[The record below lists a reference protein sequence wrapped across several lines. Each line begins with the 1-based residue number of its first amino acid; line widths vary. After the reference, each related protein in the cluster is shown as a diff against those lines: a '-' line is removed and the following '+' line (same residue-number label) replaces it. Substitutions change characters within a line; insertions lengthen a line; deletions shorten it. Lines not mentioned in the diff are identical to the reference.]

1 MSIGKEYQKPLN
13 MNLPSHLRLKKFG
26 ATRAFGAGLLAGAWL
41 AAEAASAGSFIMG
54 DTVSLSK
61 LSHSYNFLSY
71 TARGKKNLALRTK
84 FNTFKFAGD
93 TRKVEFNN
101 ILIWLN
107 APVARHWGSWTIR
120 DVDVEKT
127 ILPLINPPRALK
139 SESWRVV
146 VLDPGHGGKDP
157 GAVDLRRG
165 LEEKRIALELAQR
178 VRTILRKYNVD
189 VRLTREGDK
198 TTDLSQRCLLAK
210 RWGADLFVSIHLN
223 AAANS
228 GASGIETHIL
238 PPAGCPITASAFVS
252 SRDRVAFPG
261 NRHDGANMVLGY
273 YLQRSLIKYTRLEDR
288 GVRRSRFYVIRNVDC
303 PAALVECG
311 FISSRNDRTK
321 IMTSAYRNNVTRGIT
336 EGILTYINM
345 VKRSQALNP

>member
-1 MSIGKEYQKPLN
+1 
-13 MNLPSHLRLKKFG
+13 MNLSADHKLKKNG

-54 DTVSLSK
+54 DAVSLSQ
-61 LSHSYNFLSY
+61 LSHRYNFLAYS
-71 TARGKKNLALRTK
+71 AQGKNLALRAK
-84 FNTFKFAGD
+84 FNTFTFEGD
-93 TRKVEFNN
+93 TRKAEFNN

-107 APVARHWGSWTIR
+107 APITRHWGAWTIR
-120 DVDVEKT
+120 DMDVDKT
-127 ILPLINPPRALK
+127 ILPLIYSSQALK
-139 SESWRVV
+139 AESWRLVI
-146 VLDPGHGGKDP
+146 LDPGHGGQDP
-157 GAVDLRRG
+157 GASDLHRG
-165 LEEKRIALELAQR
+165 LEEKHIALELAQR
-178 VRTILRKYNVD
+178 VRTILQKYNVD
-189 VRLTREGDK
+189 ARLTRGGDQ
-198 TTDLSQRCLLAK
+198 TIDLDQRCLLAN
-210 RWGADLFVSIHLN
+210 RWRADLFVSIHLN

-228 GASGIETHIL
+228 DSSGIETHIL

-261 NRHDGANMVLGY
+261 NRHDEANMVLGY

-321 IMTSAYRNNVTRGIT
+321 IMTAAYRDNVARGVA
-336 EGILTYINM
+336 EGILTYLNM
-345 VKRSQALNP
+345 VKRAQALNP

>member
-1 MSIGKEYQKPLN
+1 
-13 MNLPSHLRLKKFG
+13 MNLPSHHRLKKSG
-26 ATRAFGAGLLAGAWL
+26 AHRAFGAGLLAGAWL

-54 DTVSLSK
+54 DAVSLSQ
-61 LSHSYNFLSY
+61 LSHRYNFIAY
-71 TARGKKNLALRTK
+71 TAKGKNLALRTK
-84 FNTFKFAGD
+84 FNTFTFEGD

-120 DVDVEKT
+120 DMDVEKT

-139 SESWRVV
+139 SEGWRLV
-146 VLDPGHGGKDP
+146 VLDPGHGGQDP
-157 GAVDLRRG
+157 GASDLRRG

-178 VRTILRKYNVD
+178 VRTILQKYKVD
-189 VRLTREGDK
+189 VRLTRGGDQ
-198 TTDLSQRCLLAK
+198 TTDLGQRCLLAH

-223 AAANS
+223 AAANANS
-228 GASGIETHIL
+228 SGIETHIL

-321 IMTSAYRNNVTRGIT
+321 IMTSAYRDNVVRGIA
-336 EGILTYINM
+336 EGIQTYLNM
-345 VKRSQALNP
+345 VKRAQALNP

>member
-1 MSIGKEYQKPLN
+1 M
-13 MNLPSHLRLKKFG
+13 
-26 ATRAFGAGLLAGAWL
+26 
-41 AAEAASAGSFIMG
+41 
-54 DTVSLSK
+54 SK
-61 LSHSYNFLSY
+61 LSRRYNFRSY
-71 TARGKKNLALRTK
+71 TARGKKNLTLRTK
-84 FNTFKFAGD
+84 FNTFTFEGD
-93 TRKVEFNN
+93 TRKVQFNN

-120 DVDVEKT
+120 DVDVDKT
-127 ILPLINPPRALK
+127 ILPLINPVGTLK
-139 SESWRVV
+139 SEGWRLV
-146 VLDPGHGGKDP
+146 VLDPGHGGKDR
-157 GAVDLRRG
+157 GASDLRRG

-178 VRTILRKYNVD
+178 VRTILRKYKVD
-189 VRLTREGDK
+189 VRLTRGGDQ
-198 TTDLSQRCLLAK
+198 TTDLDQRCQLAN

-223 AAANS
+223 ASANAN
-228 GASGIETHIL
+228 ASGIETHIL

-273 YLQRSLIKYTRLEDR
+273 YLQRSLLKYNRLEDR

-321 IMTSAYRNNVTRGIT
+321 IMTSAYRDNVARGIA
-336 EGILTYINM
+336 EGIQTYLNM
-345 VKRSQALNP
+345 VKRAQALNP